1 MFVIWTGW
9 CIWDTGGA
17 GLKGTPRRDLR
28 SVVWLFSLKTRQIT
42 GKETQNKQNKTNTN
56 DKRRNQ

>member
-1 MFVIWTGW
+1 MFVIQTGQS
-9 CIWDTGGA
+9 IWDTGDA
-17 GLKGTPRRDLR
+17 GLKGTPRRDLS
-28 SVVWLFSLKTRQIT
+28 SVVWLFSLKARQIT